1 MSEYGV
7 TPEGFVRKSLDEI
20 LAEMKADTL
29 ALFGPEADVTATSL
43 LGQYNGLHAE
53 RSDELWAVAQS
64 VYRAE
69 DPDAATDDALEN
81 VCALTAIVRQAA
93 QKSLAVGVICT
104 GDDSTFLGAGRVAS
118 IVGSGVRF
126 ASTDD
131 VTLTSATPWAGSTV
145 YVAGDI
151 RTNDSNIYIVTTG
164 GTSAVSGGPTG
175 EGADIID
182 NTVHWRFVGD
192 GTAYG
197 KVDFEAEETGPI
209 NASAYTLTVIE
220 TPVAGWL
227 DVANPTDAE
236 PGRNVETDEALRL
249 RREQTIRS
257 TGSTSTESI
266 ASRVR
271 NIDGVNEAFIF
282 ENVTL
287 ATVDGLPPKSFE
299 VVVDGGEDADI
310 ANVIFS
316 SKPTGIESYG
326 STTVYVLDS
335 QGTSHAIKFSRPEQ
349 LLLYVDL
356 TVEVN
361 AAAFPNNG
369 IDEVKKSIV
378 AKGDELGIGDDVI
391 VLPIRAAPVAGSG
404 CPYAV
409 PGVIDVS
416 SIKID
421 TESPPVNE
429 DNIVVSNRQL
439 AVFDTS
445 RVTVAVE

>member
-1 MSEYGV
+1 MSDYGV
-7 TPEGFVRKSLDEI
+7 TPTGFVRKSLDEI
-20 LAEMKADTL
+20 LAEMKEDTL

-53 RSDELWAVAQS
+53 RIDELWGVAQS
-64 VYRAE
+64 VYSAE
-69 DPDAATDDALEN
+69 DPDSATDEALDN
-81 VCALTAIVRQAA
+81 VCSLTAVTRQDA
-93 QKSLAVGVICT
+93 QKSLAVDVICT
-104 GDDSTFLGAGRVAS
+104 GDDSTFLEAGRVAS

-175 EGADIID
+175 EGTDIID

-236 PGRNVETDEALRL
+236 PGRNVETDETLRL

-257 TGSTSTESI
+257 TGSTATEAI
-266 ASRVR
+266 VSRVR

-282 ENVTL
+282 ENVTI

-316 SKPTGIESYG
+316 AKPTGIESYG

-349 LLLYVDL
+349 LLLYVDV
-356 TVEVN
+356 TVSVESG
-361 AAAFPNNG
+361 AFPLDG
-369 IDEVKKSIV
+369 VEAVKAAIV

-391 VLPIRAAPVAGSG
+391 VLPIRAAPLT
-404 CPYAV
+404 V
-409 PGVIDVS
+409 PGVIDVY
-416 SIKID
+416 SIEID
-421 TESPPVNE
+421 TVSPPVNE
-429 DNIVVSNRQL
+429 ENIIVTNRQL